1 MKDLKLS
8 SSKPKCTILESF
20 GGKILVIG
28 PNIVMSIHKEMK
40 DAFNFIGNSCWQIN
54 ISHLHGPYGM
64 KQREG
69 KYHGSDIK
77 GSA

>member
-1 MKDLKLS
+1 
-8 SSKPKCTILESF
+8 
-20 GGKILVIG
+20 VIG
-28 PNIVMSIHKEMK
+28 PNFVKSIHREMK
-40 DAFNFIGNSCWQIN
+40 DAFNFIDRSYWQIN

-64 KQREG
+64 KQREE

>member
-1 MKDLKLS
+1 MKTLRLS
-8 SSKPKCTILESF
+8 GEKPKCTILESF
-20 GGKILVIG
+20 DGKIVVIG
-28 PNIVMSIHKEMK
+28 PNFVKSIHREMK
-40 DAFNFIGNSCWQIN
+40 DAFNFIDRSYWQIN

-64 KQREG
+64 KQREE